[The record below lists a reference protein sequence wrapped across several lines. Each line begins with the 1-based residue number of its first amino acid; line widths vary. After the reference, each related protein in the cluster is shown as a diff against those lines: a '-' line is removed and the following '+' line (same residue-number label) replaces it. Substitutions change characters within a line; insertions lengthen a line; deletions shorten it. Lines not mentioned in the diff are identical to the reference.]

1 MDFSF
6 LLVLATTSCS
16 EINKL
21 NLTHQTC
28 KKQYDYVG
36 EFMHITSP
44 SNMKSYLLLSILFM
58 LLKVTKENE
67 GGSQNYCHV
76 IVIKY
81 LFLMKIHLEVL
92 FLFGLFIYAYVAYIC
107 LLRNF

>member
-28 KKQYDYVG
+28 EKQYNYVG
-36 EFMHITSP
+36 EFMHISSP
-44 SNMKSYLLLSILFM
+44 SNTKSYLLLSIFFM
-58 LLKVTKENE
+58 VLKVTKENE
-67 GGSQNYCHV
+67 GGSQNCCHV

-81 LFLMKIHLEVL
+81 LFLMKIPLEVL
-92 FLFGLFIYAYVAYIC
+92 FLFGLFIYAYDAYIC
-107 LLRNF
+107 LLRHF